1 MVYFI
6 QAGAPFC
13 IENAKCWPILAHLG
27 NFSRMYALLVPFYKY
42 QVWEYYL
49 GIIWT
54 GHRQMLVGGPDES
67 KLALQYLF
75 LRAIDIAFRIF
86 MISGGHQGIFFGN

>member
-13 IENAKCWPILAHLG
+13 IENAKCWPILAHL
-27 NFSRMYALLVPFYKY
+27 VPFYKY

-54 GHRQMLVGGPDES
+54 GHRQMLIRGLDES

-75 LRAIDIAFRIF
+75 LRAIDIAFRIC